1 MEVDLV
7 ITLEFRPTKSKVTSS
22 TRIFSSAIDGFNKA
36 EAVAPILAF
45 APTEATTHSSGA
57 VH

>member
-1 MEVDLV
+1 LV